1 MELFKLLGKVA
12 IDTKDADSA
21 IESTTNKAKGSSDET
36 SKAFEKIGHAGK
48 VVATGLVTVGAT
60 IGGAFIAAVEGTRE
74 YRTEMGKLDTAFQTN
89 GHSSEAATKT
99 YKALQSVLGETDVSV
114 EAANHLAVMTDNEKD
129 LQTWTNICTGV
140 FATFG
145 DSLPIEGLTES
156 ANETAKVG
164 KVTGSLADALN
175 WAGISED
182 EFNEKLEK
190 CSNEQDRQKLIMETL
205 NNTYKGA
212 SEQYKE
218 TNKDFIEANKANER
232 LSSTMARLGEVGEPI
247 MTAIKNAIA
256 SMAEK
261 AVPVLE
267 DMGKKVQDMI
277 QWFQKNKAEI
287 EMWSGVIG
295 IAMATVVGFILVLS
309 WSAIMQKAASALKV
323 VTIAVKALNV
333 AMRANIIGL
342 IVTLILGLVA
352 AFIYLWNNCEGFR
365 KFWLN
370 LWEKIKDI
378 TSKTVSAVSKKFKEI
393 YKSLKDNFE
402 SMKKK
407 ASDIMESVRKTISDK
422 VQSAK
427 DKAVSAFKSVKSGII
442 DPIVSAK
449 NKVVEVFGNIYST
462 IKDKINSAK
471 ESVKSA
477 VDKIKGFFKFKWS
490 LPKLKVPSFTIK
502 GKFDLKKLSVPK
514 IGIKW
519 NAQGGVL
526 ENATLFGQLADG
538 TVLGGGESG
547 AEAIVPLENNTK
559 WIRKVAEQFNT
570 YENSEDVIKRMN
582 RIIELLEEMLG
593 LDMNVYLDSGTLVG
607 ELSPAIDK
615 RLGMIANRK
624 IRGNT

>member
-1 MELFKLLGKVA
+1 M
-12 IDTKDADSA
+12 
-21 IESTTNKAKGSSDET
+21 
-36 SKAFEKIGHAGK
+36 
-48 VVATGLVTVGAT
+48 
-60 IGGAFIAAVEGTRE
+60 
-74 YRTEMGKLDTAFQTN
+74 
-89 GHSSEAATKT
+89 
-99 YKALQSVLGETDVSV
+99 
-114 EAANHLAVMTDNEKD
+114 
-129 LQTWTNICTGV
+129 
-140 FATFG
+140 
-145 DSLPIEGLTES
+145 
-156 ANETAKVG
+156 
-164 KVTGSLADALN
+164 
-175 WAGISED
+175 
-182 EFNEKLEK
+182 
-190 CSNEQDRQKLIMETL
+190 
-205 NNTYKGA
+205 
-212 SEQYKE
+212 
-218 TNKDFIEANKANER
+218 
-232 LSSTMARLGEVGEPI
+232 
-247 MTAIKNAIA
+247 
-256 SMAEK
+256 
-261 AVPVLE
+261 
-267 DMGKKVQDMI
+267 
-277 QWFQKNKAEI
+277 
-287 EMWSGVIG
+287 
-295 IAMATVVGFILVLS
+295 
-309 WSAIMQKAASALKV
+309 
-323 VTIAVKALNV
+323 
-333 AMRANIIGL
+333 

-526 ENATLFGQLADG
+526 ENATLFGQL
-538 TVLGGGESG
+538 
-547 AEAIVPLENNTK
+547 
-559 WIRKVAEQFNT
+559 
-570 YENSEDVIKRMN
+570 DVIKRMN

-593 LDMNVYLDSGTLVG
+593 LDVNVYLDSGTLVG